1 MNRLKGWRTIAI
13 NVITLA
19 VLLVGGLTGQIT
31 DPVTLRYMAIALTVL
46 NIVLRWL
53 TTGPVALKSGGS
65 V

>member
-1 MNRLKGWRTIAI
+1 LKGWRTIAI

-31 DPVTLRYMAIALTVL
+31 DPVTLRYMGIALTVL
-46 NIVLRWL
+46 NIILRWL
-53 TTGPVALKSGGS
+53 TTGPVALKSGRS